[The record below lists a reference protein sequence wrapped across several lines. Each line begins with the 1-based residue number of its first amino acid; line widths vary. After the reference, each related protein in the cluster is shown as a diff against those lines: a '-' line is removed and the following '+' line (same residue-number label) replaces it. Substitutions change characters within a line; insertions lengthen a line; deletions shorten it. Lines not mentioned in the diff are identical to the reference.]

1 MPKLAAIDVGSNAM
15 RLAIASANQKG
26 KLDLIATSREP
37 VRLGADVFANREI
50 SVQRLVEAMDAFLRF
65 RKLINAHKVKF
76 VRAVGTSALREAS
89 NREYFI
95 NQITKTAGIT
105 IDPISGEEEAR
116 LIHLAVA
123 SNMRLK
129 RRVALL
135 VDIGGGSVEI
145 SLANAREVLATESFA
160 TGTVRLLQMLE
171 QKKHGD
177 RVFRQLVHEY
187 INVSDTRLKKELG
200 KHRIGLCI
208 ATGGNV
214 EALGDLRVNLCKGKS
229 NTSITIDELDSILKK
244 LESRS
249 FEDRIKKFR
258 LRPDRADV
266 IIPATIA
273 LQNIA
278 YQAHV
283 ERILIPRV
291 GVKDGLLIDMASK
304 VHRAEE
310 PVYHSQAIFSAKL
323 VGRKYDYDAQH
334 SITVASFAL
343 QLFDS
348 TKKFHKLGA
357 KERTLLE
364 VAGLLHDIGYY
375 VGMTDHHKH
384 SYYLIRASPIIGLD
398 DFQRE
403 VVATLARYHSGASPK
418 STHREFVELP
428 SSEQTIV
435 TKLAPL
441 LRLAE
446 ALDRERANK
455 VKRLRISAG
464 KKLTLRLKGRG
475 DLLLERWA
483 LARNSELFE
492 KVYKRKIVIA

>member
-1 MPKLAAIDVGSNAM
+1 MPRLAAIDVGSNAM
-15 RLAIASANQKG
+15 RLAIASANDKG
-26 KLDLIATSREP
+26 KLSLVDTARES

-123 SNMRLK
+123 GNMRLK

>member
-15 RLAIASANQKG
+15 RLVIASVDDKG
-26 KLDLIATSREP
+26 KLDLIDSAREP

-50 SVQRLVEAMDAFLRF
+50 SNQRLVETMDAFLRF
-65 RKLINAHKVKF
+65 RKLINAHKAKL

-89 NREYFI
+89 NRDYFI
-95 NQITKTAGIT
+95 NQIAKAAEIV
-105 IDPISGEEEAR
+105 IDTISGDEEAR
-116 LIHLAVA
+116 LVHLAVA
-123 SNMRLK
+123 SNVKMK
-129 RRVALL
+129 HRVALL

-145 SLANAREVLATESFA
+145 SLANQREIIATESFA

-187 INVSDTRLKKELG
+187 INVGDTRLKKELG
-200 KHRIGLCI
+200 KHKIGLCI

-214 EALGDLRVNLCKGKS
+214 ETLGDLRIQLCKGKS
-229 NTSITIDELDSILKK
+229 NTSITIDELDFILKK

-249 FEDRIKKFR
+249 YEDRIRKFK

-266 IIPATIA
+266 IIPAAIA

-278 YQAHV
+278 SQAHV

-304 VHRAEE
+304 LHRAEE
-310 PVYHSQAIFSAKL
+310 PVYHTQAISSAKL
-323 VGRKYDYDAQH
+323 LGRKFDYEVQH
-334 SITVASFAL
+334 SMTVARFAV

-348 TKKFHKLGA
+348 TKKWHKLGG

-375 VGMTDHHKH
+375 LGMTDHHKH
-384 SYYLIRASPIIGLD
+384 SYYLIKASPIIGLD
-398 DFQRE
+398 DSQRE
-403 VVATLARYHSGASPK
+403 IVATVARYHSRASPK
-418 STHREFVELP
+418 PSHKEYEELP
-428 SSEQTIV
+428 SSEQSVV

-446 ALDRERANK
+446 ALDREHANK
-455 VKRLRISAG
+455 VKRLRIAAG
-464 KKLTLRLKGRG
+464 KKLTLRLRGRG
-475 DLLLERWA
+475 DFLLERWA

-492 KVYKRKIVIA
+492 TVYQRKVVIA